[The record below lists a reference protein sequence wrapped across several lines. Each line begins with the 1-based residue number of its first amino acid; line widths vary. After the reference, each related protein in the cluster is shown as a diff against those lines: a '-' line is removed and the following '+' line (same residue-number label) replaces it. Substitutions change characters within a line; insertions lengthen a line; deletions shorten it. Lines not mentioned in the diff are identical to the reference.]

1 MSYPNKKGPSKRK
14 VKIPPKL
21 RGKVQFIKK
30 TSNSKVK
37 NATACHYD
45 GIDFKSKL
53 EMFFYKY
60 SKEVGIPFNY
70 ESYKTTL
77 FEGVRLDGYLYQ
89 QNKSKNIVLDTRKI
103 LNITY
108 SPDFYR
114 IHRNSLNEDV
124 LIVVETKGLKTTA
137 YAIKKKLFLKKM
149 NTTWGQRFYF
159 FEPRNM
165 HNCKQVI
172 EIIKEL

>member
-1 MSYPNKKGPSKRK
+1 MSYPSKKGPSRRK

-30 TSNSKVK
+30 KSNPKVK

-103 LNITY
+103 LGITY

-159 FEPRNM
+159 FEPRNQQ
-165 HNCKQVI
+165 NCKQCL
-172 EIIKEL
+172 EIIKNL

>member
-1 MSYPNKKGPSKRK
+1 MSYPSKKRK
-14 VKIPPKL
+14 VPFL
-21 RGKVQFIKK
+21 KK
-30 TSNSKVK
+30 KKSNPKVK

-124 LIVVETKGLKTTA
+124 LIVVETKGIKTDS
-137 YAIKKKLFLKKM
+137 YSIKKKLFLKKM

-165 HNCKQVI
+165 YNCKQVI

>member
-1 MSYPNKKGPSKRK
+1 MSYPSKKRK
-14 VKIPPKL
+14 VPFL
-21 RGKVQFIKK
+21 KK
-30 TSNSKVK
+30 KKSNPKVK
-37 NATACHYD
+37 NATVCHYD

-103 LNITY
+103 LGITY

-172 EIIKEL
+172 EIIKTI

>member
-1 MSYPNKKGPSKRK
+1 MSYPSKKRK
-14 VKIPPKL
+14 VPFL
-21 RGKVQFIKK
+21 KK
-30 TSNSKVK
+30 KKSNPKVK

-159 FEPRNM
+159 FEPRNQQ
-165 HNCKQVI
+165 NCKQCL
-172 EIIKEL
+172 EIIKNL